1 MRANEE
7 TTMHGATHSPMS
19 GPIDAWREL
28 QMRARQA
35 WNELAPRWRSEA
47 VRVAAG
53 LLVAL
58 VLLVAFHQI
67 VAAGVERAAAR
78 DAALRGQQSVAAL
91 CSVERDAGQRALCLL
106 TRPAGRG
113 AVQVAT
119 LAR

>member
-1 MRANEE
+1 MRDNEE
-7 TTMHGATHSPMS
+7 TTMHGTSHTPMS

-28 QMRARQA
+28 HRRASQA
-35 WNELAPRWRSEA
+35 WNELPPRWRSEA
-47 VRVAAG
+47 ARVAAG

-58 VLLVAFHQI
+58 VLLAAFHQI

-78 DAALRGQQSVAAL
+78 AAALRGQQSVAAL
-91 CSVERDAGQRALCLL
+91 CSVERDARQRELCLL
-106 TRPAGRG
+106 TRPTGGA